1 MMMIFGDN
9 MFEQIFDLMTR
20 IDSFFWSYVAFV
32 LIVLLGCCLTYKARF
47 FQIRQFPSIIKT
59 FVQFLSYSSKDTRGV
74 HPLRAFFASVG
85 GMIGVGNIVGIVTAV
100 QIGGPGALV
109 WVWMAA
115 IIGTIIKYSEIYLGL
130 KFRVK
135 NDRGGYDGGP
145 MYFLQRAFNSYGIS
159 IFISILLCI
168 YGTEIYIFSV
178 VTDSIAVNFSLNR
191 FLVIGVLLGLIFYA
205 SIGGVSRIGRICAW
219 TMPFFMLLYMVMGLW
234 IIIQEA
240 ALLPEIFKT
249 VFVSAFSGHA
259 AIGGFAG
266 SSVVLAIQHGVARAA
281 YSADLGIGYDSIIQ
295 SESNTVFP
303 ERQAK
308 LAILGVCID
317 NLICTMSIL
326 IVLLSGVWKAVDPI
340 EGSRLVQTALSQYFP
355 YMEVFMPIFIFMIG
369 YTTIIAY
376 FCVGM
381 KCARYLYPRYGVPL
395 YVAYGFS
402 AWIFFSFFDQSQ
414 ALLVMSIAGALLL
427 ITNLIGIY
435 KLRHDIVF
443 PSETNEEVDANAKQ
457 CYAPSSDIIEESR

>member
-1 MMMIFGDN
+1 MIDDN
-9 MFEQIFDLMTR
+9 DLVDEMFEQVF
-20 IDSFFWSYVAFV
+20 SFLTQVDAIFWSYIAFV
-32 LIVLLGCCLTYKARF
+32 IIVVLGCCLTYQARF
-47 FQIRQFPSIIKT
+47 FQVRQFPSIVKT
-59 FVQFLSYSSKDTRGV
+59 FVQFLSYTTKEERGV

-85 GMIGVGNIVGIVTAV
+85 GMIGIGNIVGIVTAV

-109 WVWMAA
+109 WVWVAA

-145 MYFLQRAFNSYGIS
+145 MYFLQRAFKSYGIS

-178 VTDSIAVNFSLNR
+178 ITDSVTTNFDLNR
-191 FLVIGVLLGLIFYA
+191 ALVIAGLLGLIFYA

-219 TMPFFMLLYMVMGLW
+219 TMPFFMLLYIAMGLW
-234 IIIQEA
+234 IILQEA
-240 ALLPEIFKT
+240 ALLPEILKT
-249 VFVSAFSGHA
+249 VFVSAFTGHA
-259 AIGGFAG
+259 AVGGFAG
-266 SSVVLAIQHGVARAA
+266 SSVVLAVQHGIARAA

-295 SESNTVFP
+295 SESNTVHP

-326 IVLLSGVWKAVDPI
+326 IVLLSGVWKAIDPI

-355 YMEVFMPIFIFMIG
+355 YMEIFMPIFIFIIG

-381 KCARYLYPRYGVPL
+381 KCARYLYPKYGVTL
-395 YVAYGFS
+395 YVVYGFS
-402 AWIFFSFFDQSQ
+402 AWIFFSFFDQTQ

-427 ITNLIGIY
+427 ITNLIGIF

-443 PSETNEEVDANAKQ
+443 PNETVAEELQDSVTGQN
-457 CYAPSSDIIEESR
+457 CVPSQD